1 MAELT
6 GAAAVSMRL
15 LTREITPT
23 VYLLLFPT
31 RLLQLRCLC
40 KDIRRQ
46 LLSFSNSVST
56 RHTPLQ
62 VCMAQ
67 CAAAMAICLSGSVV
81 LDIRSGQPALA
92 FVERRQNVR

>member
-1 MAELT
+1 MLA
-6 GAAAVSMRL
+6 RK
-15 LTREITPT
+15 ITAT

-40 KDIRRQ
+40 KNIRGQ
-46 LLSFSNSVST
+46 LLSLSDGVRT

-67 CAAAMAICLSGSVV
+67 CAAAMSICLSGSVV
-81 LDIRSGQPALA
+81 
-92 FVERRQNVR
+92 VNM